1 MLPQERKQYVK
12 LWIMFWVV
20 IIWLALMLIWMKKA
34 SDNQDNK
41 VKMNT
46 ENLTEEEIQV
56 EQWKIDNTCY
66 WILNQEIYVLENWYT
81 TFPEKIELTDEI
93 KKKSI
98 EDKID
103 WCIKQLN
110 NSVESESIIE

>member
-1 MLPQERKQYVK
+1 M
-12 LWIMFWVV
+12 
-20 IIWLALMLIWMKKA
+20 
-34 SDNQDNK
+34 
-41 VKMNT
+41 
-46 ENLTEEEIQV
+46 
-56 EQWKIDNTCY
+56 
-66 WILNQEIYVLENWYT
+66 NQEIYVLENWYT
-81 TFPEKIELTDEI
+81 TFPEKIELTDDI